1 MDKKH
6 LRLVAPS
13 FTVTLDVL
21 QNRIEQLRS
30 AGFRVF
36 DIEPFTDNIVARS
49 KALTDAL
56 CDQQCDNVLCVR
68 GGYGAS
74 DLLPHIP
81 YQRLSAPKRLIGY
94 SDISAIS
101 SALWTKRQFV
111 SINAPMPIADGW
123 QDNDSSVMQTL
134 FAIMRGE
141 LNSGQIVIDRPVT
154 EPRQGTLFGGCFSVL
169 TNLIG
174 TSYFPKSL
182 AGYILFFE
190 DVGENIGRLIRYLNQ
205 WQYSDMLHGVQAMIL
220 GRFNNLSGSMA
231 QLTQEFKNR
240 VDCPVYCTEAFGHS
254 DPLSPLPIG
263 GHGQLLENK
272 LHWQI

>member
-1 MDKKH
+1 MDKH

-13 FTVTLDVL
+13 FTVTTDVL
-21 QNRIEQLRS
+21 QSRIAQLRS

-36 DIEPFTDNIVARS
+36 ASEPFSDDIATRS
-49 KALTDAL
+49 RTLTEAL

-81 YQRLSAPKRLIGY
+81 YQRLVAPKRLLGY

-101 SALWTKRQFV
+101 SALWTRRQFV
-111 SINAPMPIADGW
+111 SINAPMPVADGW
-123 QDNDSSVMQTL
+123 QDNDSSIMKTL

-141 LNSGQIVIDRPVT
+141 LNSGQIVIDRAVI

-174 TSYFPKSL
+174 TPYFPKSL

-190 DVGENIGRLIRYLNQ
+190 DVSENIGRLVRYLNQ
-205 WQYSDMLHGVQAMIL
+205 WRYSGMLDGVQAVIL
-220 GRFNNLSGSMA
+220 GRFNELSGDMA
-231 QLTQEFKNR
+231 QLSHEFSNR
-240 VDCPVYCTEAFGHS
+240 LDCPVYCTEEFGHS
-254 DPLSPLPIG
+254 EPLSPLPIG

-272 LHWQI
+272 LSWQI

>member
-1 MDKKH
+1 MDKH

-13 FTVTLDVL
+13 FTVTIDVL
-21 QNRIEQLRS
+21 QGRIEQLRS

-36 DIEPFTDNIVARS
+36 DVEPLGDNIAARS
-49 KALTDAL
+49 RALTDAL
-56 CDQQCDNVLCVR
+56 CDRQCDNVLCVR

-81 YQRLSAPKRLIGY
+81 YQQLLPPKRLIGY

-101 SALWTKRQFV
+101 SALWTQRQFV
-111 SINAPMPIADGW
+111 SINAPMPVADGW
-123 QDNDSSVMQTL
+123 QDNDSSIMQTL

-141 LNSGQIVIDRPVT
+141 LNSGQIVVDRQVA

-190 DVGENIGRLIRYLNQ
+190 DVGENVGRLVRYLNQ
-205 WQYSDMLHGVQAMIL
+205 WQYSGMLRGVQAMIL
-220 GRFNNLSGSMA
+220 GRFDKLSGGMA
-231 QLTQEFKNR
+231 QLMREFCNR
-240 VDCPVYCTEAFGHS
+240 VDCPVYCTEEFGHG

-263 GHGQLLENK
+263 GYGYLSANK
-272 LHWQI
+272 LRWQI

>member
-1 MDKKH
+1 MDKH

-21 QNRIEQLRS
+21 QNRIKQLRG

-36 DIEPFTDNIVARS
+36 ASEPFVDSIDARS
-49 KALTDAL
+49 KALTEAL
-56 CDQQCDNVLCVR
+56 CDQHCDNVLCVR

-74 DLLPHIP
+74 DLLSHIP
-81 YQRLSAPKRLIGY
+81 YQQLSAPKRLIGY

-101 SALWTKRQFV
+101 SALWVHRQFV
-111 SINAPMPIADGW
+111 SINAPMPVADGW

-134 FAIMRGE
+134 FAIMHGE
-141 LNSGQIVIDRPVT
+141 LNTGHIIVDRPVS

-190 DVGENIGRLIRYLNQ
+190 DTDENIGRLTRYLNQ
-205 WQYSDMLHGVQAMIL
+205 WRYSGMLHGVQAIIL
-220 GRFNNLSGSMA
+220 GRFNNLSGEMA
-231 QLTQEFKNR
+231 QLTQEFSNR
-240 VDCPVYCTEAFGHS
+240 VDCPVYRTEAFGHS
-254 DPLSPLPIG
+254 EPLSPLPIG

-272 LHWQI
+272 LRWQI